1 MPLTAQ
7 RGGDMM
13 KNKTTLRRL
22 FSYVK
27 PHLGLVIVA
36 LLTAIVSV
44 ALTLLAPIL
53 TGNAIDKLAGRNNV
67 DFPALY
73 TILTVLTV
81 SVLISAA
88 SQWLMNI
95 CTSIIS
101 YKVVRD
107 LRAEVFDKLHRI
119 PLRYIDTNS
128 HGDLISR
135 VVNDIDSVSD
145 GLLQGLAQFL
155 VGVLTILGTIAFMFS
170 INVTVAIVVV
180 VLTPMSLFVA
190 WFIAK
195 FTHSA
200 FTEQSRIQGELS
212 GYAEE
217 LIGNGNIVTA
227 FAYEE
232 RASAHYGEINSR
244 LRKAGV
250 RAQWFSSLTNPST
263 RFVNAMVYA
272 IAAVMGCF
280 VSVTAGTI
288 SVGAISSF
296 LTYATQ
302 YTKPFNEITGVI
314 TQLQSALASAARVF
328 AVIDEED
335 ETPDGEYEIPQD
347 ECKGSVTLENVDFSY
362 VPERPLIQDF
372 NLDVAPGK
380 RVAIVGPTGCGKTTL
395 INLLMRFYDV
405 TSGEI
410 RVERHDIRSMKRSSL
425 RSLYGMVLQETWLF
439 CGTIR
444 DNIAYAKP
452 GATIEE
458 ITAAAKRAHI
468 HSFIRRLPKGYD
480 TVITEG
486 GGNISEG
493 QKQLLCIARV
503 MLSMPPM
510 LILDEATSSI
520 DTMTE
525 IRIQKAFAEMMRGR
539 TSFIVAHRLST
550 IRESDIILVMRDGNV
565 IEQGTHDELLS
576 REGAYFELYNSQF
589 AAKQ

>member
-1 MPLTAQ
+1 M
-7 RGGDMM
+7 
-13 KNKTTLRRL
+13 NKKSTLSRL
-22 FSYVK
+22 FTYVK
-27 PHLGLVIVA
+27 PYLPLVILA
-36 LLTAIVSV
+36 LVTAILGV

-53 TGNAIDKLAGRNNV
+53 TGFAIDKLAGVNNV

-73 TILTVLTV
+73 AILSVLTV
-81 SVLISAA
+81 SVLVSAA
-88 SQWLMNI
+88 SQWAMNI
-95 CTSIIS
+95 CTNMIS

-107 LRAEVFDKLHRI
+107 MRADMFGKLHHV
-119 PLRYIDTNS
+119 PLRYIDRNS

-135 VVNDIDSVSD
+135 VVNDIDAVAD

-155 VGVLTILGTIAFMFS
+155 TGILTILGTIAFMFS

-180 VLTPMSLFVA
+180 VLTPLSLFVA

-200 FTEQSRIQGELS
+200 FKEQSVIQGELS

-217 LIGNGNIVTA
+217 LIGNGKIVTA
-227 FAYEE
+227 FAYED
-232 RASAHYGEINSR
+232 RACEHYRETNAR

-250 RAQWFSSLTNPST
+250 RAQWYSSLTNPST

-272 IAAVMGCF
+272 LAAVMGCF
-280 VSVTAGTI
+280 VAITKGTI

-314 TQLQSALASAARVF
+314 TQLQSALASAERVF
-328 AVIDEED
+328 AVLDESD
-335 ETPDGEYEIPQD
+335 ELPDADGEISEE
-347 ECKGSVTLENVDFSY
+347 ECKGSVALDSVDFSY
-362 VPERPLIQDF
+362 TPERPLIKDF

-405 TSGEI
+405 TNGEI
-410 RVERHDIRSMKRSSL
+410 RVENRPIKTLKRASL

-439 CGTIR
+439 KGTIR
-444 DNIAYAKP
+444 ENIAYAKP
-452 GATIEE
+452 DATLEE
-458 ITAAAKRAHI
+458 IMEAAKRAHI

-480 TVITEG
+480 TVVTEG

-503 MLSMPPM
+503 MLAMPPM

-525 IRIQKAFAEMMRGR
+525 IRIQKAFAEMMQGR

-550 IRESDIILVMRDGNV
+550 IREADIILVMCDGNV
-565 IEQGTHDELLS
+565 IEQGSHEELLAQK
-576 REGAYFELYNSQF
+576 GAYYELYNSQF
-589 AAKQ
+589 AAQ

>member
-1 MPLTAQ
+1 MPLTAA
-7 RGGDMM
+7 GGGALM
-13 KNKTTLRRL
+13 KKSTFHRL

-27 PHLGLVIVA
+27 PQLPLVILAFV
-36 LLTAIVSV
+36 TAIAGV

-53 TGNAIDKLAGRNNV
+53 TGSAIDKLEGKGSV
-67 DFPALY
+67 DFPAVY
-73 TILTVLTV
+73 RILTVLTV

-88 SQWLMNI
+88 SQWLMNL
-95 CTSIIS
+95 CTNIIS
-101 YKVVRD
+101 YRVVRE
-107 LRAEVFDKLHRI
+107 LRSQVFNKLHCV
-119 PLRYIDTNS
+119 PLRYIDTNA

-135 VVNDIDSVSD
+135 VVNDIDAVAD

-155 VGVLTILGTIAFMFS
+155 TGLLTILGTIAFMFS

-180 VLTPMSLFVA
+180 VLTPMSIFAA

-200 FTEQSRIQGELS
+200 FTAQSRIQGELS
-212 GYAEE
+212 GCAEE
-217 LIGNGNIVTA
+217 LIGSAKLVAA
-227 FAYEE
+227 FSYEE
-232 RASAHYGEINSR
+232 RAAARYSEINAR
-244 LRKAGV
+244 LRTAGV

-272 IAAVMGCF
+272 LAAVMGAW
-280 VSVTAGTI
+280 VSITTGRMSI
-288 SVGAISSF
+288 GQISSF

-328 AVIDEED
+328 AVLDETDEVPEED
-335 ETPDGEYEIPQD
+335 GEIQASD
-347 ECKGSVTLENVDFSY
+347 CSGRVTLEDVDFSY
-362 VPERPLIQDF
+362 VPERPLIRDF
-372 NLDVAPGK
+372 NLDVAKGK

-410 RVERHDIRSMKRSSL
+410 RVDGKPIKSLRRSSL
-425 RSLYGMVLQETWLF
+425 RALYGMVLQETWLF
-439 CGTIR
+439 EGTIR
-444 DNIAYAKP
+444 ENIAYAKP
-452 GATIEE
+452 DATYEE
-458 ITAAAKRAHI
+458 VVEAAKRAHI
-468 HSFIRRLPKGYD
+468 HGFIRRLPKGYD
-480 TVITEG
+480 TVVTEG

-503 MLSMPPM
+503 MLAMPPM

-525 IRIQKAFAEMMRGR
+525 IRIQKAFAGLMQGR

-565 IEQGTHDELLS
+565 IEQGRHDELLVQK
-576 REGAYFELYNSQF
+576 GAYYELYNSQF
-589 AAKQ
+589 AGQ

>member
-1 MPLTAQ
+1 
-7 RGGDMM
+7 MM
-13 KNKTTLRRL
+13 KNKSTLRRL

-73 TILTVLTV
+73 TILAVLTA
-81 SVLISAA
+81 SVLVSAA

-200 FTEQSRIQGELS
+200 FTEQSHIQGELS

-280 VSVTAGTI
+280 VSITAGTI

-347 ECKGSVTLENVDFSY
+347 ECKGSVTLENVNFSY

-405 TSGEI
+405 TDGTIS
-410 RVERHDIRSMKRSSL
+410 VEGHDIRSMKRSSL

-525 IRIQKAFAEMMRGR
+525 IRIQKAFAEMMSGR

-565 IEQGTHDELLS
+565 IEQGTHEELLS

-589 AAKQ
+589 AAK

>member
-1 MPLTAQ
+1 
-7 RGGDMM
+7 M
-13 KNKTTLRRL
+13 KNKGTLSRL

-27 PHLGLVIVA
+27 PHLPLVLLA
-36 LLTAIVSV
+36 LLTALVSV

-53 TGNAIDKLAGRNNV
+53 TGYAIDCLPGIGSV
-67 DFPALY
+67 DFPAVY
-73 TILTVLTV
+73 KILAVLTA

-88 SQWLMNI
+88 ASWLMNL
-95 CTSIIS
+95 CTGIIS
-101 YKVVRD
+101 YRVVRD
-107 LRAEVFDKLHRI
+107 LRREVFDKLHRV
-119 PLRYIDTNS
+119 PLRYIDQNS

-155 VGVLTILGTIAFMFS
+155 TGILTILGTIAFMFS
-170 INVTVAIVVV
+170 INVTVAVVVV
-180 VLTPMSLFVA
+180 VLTPLSLIVA

-200 FTEQSRIQGELS
+200 FTAQSRIQGELS

-217 LIGNGNIVTA
+217 LITSGKIVTA

-232 RASAHYGEINSR
+232 RSAARYGEINAR

-272 IAAVMGCF
+272 LAAVMGCF
-280 VSVTAGTI
+280 VAITAGTV

-328 AVIDEED
+328 AVLDEADEVPEED
-335 ETPDGEYEIPQD
+335 GELAEG
-347 ECKGSVTLENVDFSY
+347 ECHGSVTLRGVDFSY
-362 VPERPLIQDF
+362 VPERPLIEGF

-405 TSGEI
+405 TDGEI
-410 RVERHDIRSMKRSSL
+410 CVEGCPIKSLKRSNL

-439 CGTIR
+439 EGTIR

-452 GATIEE
+452 DATLEE
-458 ITAAAKRAHI
+458 VVEAAKRAHI
-468 HSFIRRLPKGYD
+468 HGFIRRLPKGYD
-480 TVITEG
+480 TIVTEG

-503 MLSMPPM
+503 MLAMPPM

-525 IRIQKAFAEMMRGR
+525 IRIQKAFSELMRGR

-550 IRESDIILVMRDGNV
+550 VRESDIILVMRDGNV
-565 IEQGTHDELLS
+565 IEQGRHEELIS
-576 REGAYFELYNSQF
+576 KKGAYFELYNSQF
-589 AAKQ
+589 AVQ

>member
-1 MPLTAQ
+1 
-7 RGGDMM
+7 M
-13 KNKTTLRRL
+13 KKKSTLRRL

-27 PHLGLVIVA
+27 PHLGLVILA
-36 LLTAIVSV
+36 LLTAVVGV

-53 TGNAIDKLAGRNNV
+53 TGNAIDKLAGINNV

-81 SVLISAA
+81 SVLVSAA

-101 YKVVRD
+101 YKVVRN
-107 LRAEVFDKLHRI
+107 LRADVFDKLHRI

-135 VVNDIDSVSD
+135 VVNDIDSVAD
-145 GLLQGLAQFL
+145 GLLQGIAQFL

-232 RASAHYGEINSR
+232 RASAHYSEINAR

-280 VSVTAGTI
+280 VAITAGTI

-328 AVIDEED
+328 AVIDEDD
-335 ETPDGEYEIPQD
+335 ETPDGEYEILQD

-372 NLDVAPGK
+372 NLAVAPGK

-405 TSGEI
+405 TDGKIS
-410 RVERHDIRSMKRSSL
+410 VEGHDVKSLKRSSL

-503 MLSMPPM
+503 MLAMPPM

-525 IRIQKAFAEMMRGR
+525 IRIQKAFAEMMKGR

-565 IEQGTHDELLS
+565 IEQGTHEELLS
-576 REGAYFELYNSQF
+576 CKGAYFELYNSQF
-589 AAKQ
+589 APK

>member
-13 KNKTTLRRL
+13 KKKSTLRRL

-27 PHLGLVIVA
+27 PHLGLVILA
-36 LLTAIVSV
+36 LLTAVVGV

-53 TGNAIDKLAGRNNV
+53 TGNAIDKLAGINNV

-81 SVLISAA
+81 SVLVSAA

-101 YKVVRD
+101 YKVVRN
-107 LRAEVFDKLHRI
+107 LRADVFDKLHRI

-135 VVNDIDSVSD
+135 VVNDIDSVAD
-145 GLLQGLAQFL
+145 GLLQGIAQFL

-232 RASAHYGEINSR
+232 RASAHYSEINAR

-280 VSVTAGTI
+280 VAITAGTI

-328 AVIDEED
+328 AVIDEDD
-335 ETPDGEYEIPQD
+335 ETPDGEYEILQD

-372 NLDVAPGK
+372 NLAVAPGK

-405 TSGEI
+405 TDGKIS
-410 RVERHDIRSMKRSSL
+410 VEGHDVKSLKRSSL

-503 MLSMPPM
+503 MLAMPPM

-525 IRIQKAFAEMMRGR
+525 IRIQKAFAEMMKGR

-565 IEQGTHDELLS
+565 IEQGTHEELLS
-576 REGAYFELYNSQF
+576 CKGAYFELYNSQF
-589 AAKQ
+589 APK

>member
-1 MPLTAQ
+1 
-7 RGGDMM
+7 M
-13 KNKTTLRRL
+13 KKKGTFSRL

-27 PHLGLVIVA
+27 PQLPLVLLA
-36 LLTAIVSV
+36 LLTAVIGV

-53 TGNAIDKLAGRNNV
+53 TGNAIDRLEGEGNV
-67 DFPALY
+67 NFPAVYKILA
-73 TILTVLTV
+73 ILTA

-88 SQWLMNI
+88 AQWLMNL
-95 CTSIIS
+95 CTNIIS
-101 YKVVRD
+101 YRVVRD
-107 LRAEVFDKLHRI
+107 LRRQVFDKLHRV
-119 PLRYIDTNS
+119 PLRYIDQNS

-135 VVNDIDSVSD
+135 VVNDIDAVAD

-155 VGVLTILGTIAFMFS
+155 TGILTILGTIAFMFS
-170 INVTVAIVVV
+170 INVTVAIMVV
-180 VLTPMSLFVA
+180 VLTPLSLIVA

-200 FTEQSRIQGELS
+200 FTAQSRIQGELS

-217 LIGNGNIVTA
+217 LITNGKIVTA
-227 FAYEE
+227 FAYED
-232 RASAHYGEINSR
+232 RAAAHYSEINAR

-272 IAAVMGCF
+272 LAAVMGCF
-280 VSVTAGTI
+280 VAITAGTI

-314 TQLQSALASAARVF
+314 TQLQSALASAARIF
-328 AVIDEED
+328 AVLDETDEVPEED
-335 ETPDGEYEIPQD
+335 GEIAEAR
-347 ECKGSVTLENVDFSY
+347 CSGSVALHDVDFSY
-362 VPERPLIQDF
+362 VPERPLIEGF
-372 NLDVAPGK
+372 NLDVAPGM

-405 TSGEI
+405 TDGEI
-410 RVERHDIRSMKRSSL
+410 CVEGRPIKTLKRSNL
-425 RSLYGMVLQETWLF
+425 RSLYGMVLQDTWLF
-439 CGTIR
+439 EGTIR

-452 GATIEE
+452 DATATEVIE
-458 ITAAAKRAHI
+458 AAKRAHI

-480 TVITEG
+480 TVVTEG

-503 MLSMPPM
+503 MLAMPPM

-550 IRESDIILVMRDGNV
+550 IRESDIILVMRNGNV
-565 IEQGTHDELLS
+565 IEQGRHEELLKKK
-576 REGAYFELYNSQF
+576 GAYYELYNSQF
-589 AAKQ
+589 AHMQHTND

>member
-1 MPLTAQ
+1 
-7 RGGDMM
+7 M
-13 KNKTTLRRL
+13 KSKGTLSRL

-27 PHLGLVIVA
+27 PQLHLVILA
-36 LLTAIVSV
+36 LLTAVVSV

-53 TGNAIDKLAGRNNV
+53 TGYAIDCLPGMGAV
-67 DFPALY
+67 DFPAVYKILI
-73 TILTVLTV
+73 ILTA

-88 SQWLMNI
+88 ATWLMNL
-95 CTSIIS
+95 CTNIIS
-101 YKVVRD
+101 YRVVRD
-107 LRAEVFDKLHRI
+107 LRRQVFDKLHRV
-119 PLRYIDTNS
+119 PLRYIDQSS

-135 VVNDIDSVSD
+135 VVNDIDSVAD

-155 VGVLTILGTIAFMFS
+155 TGILTILGTIAFMFS

-180 VLTPMSLFVA
+180 VLTPLSLIVA

-200 FTEQSRIQGELS
+200 FTAQSRIQGELS

-217 LIGNGNIVTA
+217 LITNGKIVTA
-227 FAYEE
+227 YAYEE
-232 RASAHYGEINSR
+232 RSAARYGEINAR
-244 LRKAGV
+244 LKKAGV

-272 IAAVMGCF
+272 LAAVMGCF
-280 VSVTAGTI
+280 VAITAGTI

-328 AVIDEED
+328 AVLDEADEVPDEE
-335 ETPDGEYEIPQD
+335 GEIAESD
-347 ECKGSVTLENVDFSY
+347 CRGSVTLRGVDFSY
-362 VPERPLIQDF
+362 VPERPLIEDF
-372 NLDVAPGK
+372 NLDVTPGK

-405 TSGEI
+405 TDGEI
-410 RVERHDIRSMKRSSL
+410 CVEGRPIKSLRRSNL

-439 CGTIR
+439 EGTIR

-452 GATIEE
+452 DATLDEVIE
-458 ITAAAKRAHI
+458 AAKRAHI
-468 HSFIRRLPKGYD
+468 HGFIRRMPKGYD

-503 MLSMPPM
+503 MLAMPPM

-525 IRIQKAFAEMMRGR
+525 IRIQKAFAELMRGR

-565 IEQGTHDELLS
+565 IEQGRHEELLA
-576 REGAYFELYNSQF
+576 RRGFYHDLYNSQF
-589 AAKQ
+589 AGQ

>member
-1 MPLTAQ
+1 
-7 RGGDMM
+7 M
-13 KNKTTLRRL
+13 KNRSPLRRL
-22 FSYVK
+22 FYYVK
-27 PHLGLVIVA
+27 PHLGLVILA
-36 LLTAIVSV
+36 FLTAIIGV

-53 TGNAIDKLAGRNNV
+53 TGNAIDKLAGTNNV

-81 SVLISAA
+81 SVLVSAA

-107 LRAEVFDKLHRI
+107 LRAEVFDKLHQI

-135 VVNDIDSVSD
+135 VVNDIDSVAD

-155 VGVLTILGTIAFMFS
+155 VGVLTILGTIGFMFS
-170 INVTVAIVVV
+170 INVKVAIVVV

-200 FTEQSRIQGELS
+200 FTQQSRIQGELS

-232 RASAHYGEINSR
+232 RASAHYSEINAR

-280 VSVTAGTI
+280 VAITAGTI

-335 ETPDGEYEIPQD
+335 ETPDGEYEISQD
-347 ECKGSVTLENVDFSY
+347 ECKGSVILENVDFSY

-372 NLDVAPGK
+372 NLVVAPGK

-410 RVERHDIRSMKRSSL
+410 RVEGHDVRSMKRSSL

-458 ITAAAKRAHI
+458 ITTAAKRAHI

-503 MLSMPPM
+503 MLAMPPM

-565 IEQGTHDELLS
+565 IEQGTHEELLS

-589 AAKQ
+589 AANQ